1 MGACAVMTLLY
12 VTLVVVLIC
21 VVVDALLAALVAHWI
36 CARVRGFVHRW
47 LMLPS
52 VLKGRGR

>member
-21 VVVDALLAALVAHWI
+21 VVVDALLAAAAARWLVR
-36 CARVRGFVHRW
+36 RVRAFVHRW
-47 LMLPS
+47 LTWPRL
-52 VLKGRGR
+52 RRTR